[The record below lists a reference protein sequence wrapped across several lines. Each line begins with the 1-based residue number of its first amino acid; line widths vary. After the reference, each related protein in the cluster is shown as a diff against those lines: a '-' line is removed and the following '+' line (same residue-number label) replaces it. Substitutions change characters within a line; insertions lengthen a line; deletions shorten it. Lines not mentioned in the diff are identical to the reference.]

1 MDPCPLEPD
10 RARPLEVFQG
20 ALHDFTHRAH
30 HCCNLLVRD
39 ARAGFWSPFDHVL
52 VLPGTSEQETR
63 HPRHHVPAYKVF
75 DDMAP

>member
-30 HCCNLLVRD
+30 HRCNLLVRD
-39 ARAGFWSPFDHVL
+39 ARAGFGSTLYDML
-52 VLPGTSEQETR
+52 VAPGAAEQETR
-63 HPRHHVPAYKVF
+63 HPRHDAPACKVF
-75 DDMAP
+75 DDMAQ